1 MRRPFEG
8 GAEAAGAAGTA
19 DTGGALGCALVGE
32 DLAAADE
39 ELMEDFRKG
48 VLTQLDVA
56 LGNTG
61 RYKSNLKL
69 R

>member
-1 MRRPFEG
+1 MMRPLEG
-8 GAEAAGAAGTA
+8 GAGAAGEAGTA
-19 DTGGALGCALVGE
+19 DTGGALGCALE
-32 DLAAADE
+32 DEDFAAADE
-39 ELMEDFRKG
+39 ELMEDFREQ

-56 LGNTG
+56 LGNTE